1 MPCWREFCAP
11 SDPFGAP
18 PQALVYYH
26 FILATLFLLA
36 IFWRPWSDFS
46 TPLRLFLSVAKVEFW
61 RPPHPQNGALL
72 HSVVYRAYHFAT
84 EISTHII
91 S

>member
-26 FILATLFLLA
+26 FILATLFLHA
-36 IFWRPWSDFS
+36 IFGVPGAILAP
-46 TPLRLFLSVAKVEFW
+46 PLRLFLSVAKVEFW
-61 RPPHPQNGALL
+61 HPPLNGALL
-72 HSVVYRAYHFAT
+72 HSVVCRAYHFAT